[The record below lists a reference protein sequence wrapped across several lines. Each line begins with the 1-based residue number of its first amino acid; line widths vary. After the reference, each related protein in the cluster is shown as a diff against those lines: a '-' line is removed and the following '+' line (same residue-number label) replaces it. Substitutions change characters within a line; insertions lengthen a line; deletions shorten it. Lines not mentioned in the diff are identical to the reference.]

1 MVQTLLMNHKSS
13 AIGAVKLL
21 CLIAFLCPLGTN
33 AHGESNA
40 RESQQRLKRTDLLFY
55 RDSKGDVYSVKS
67 VRDFQKRRAEILR
80 AMTEV
85 MGPLP
90 GKDKRCPLD
99 PRVEEEVDCGDY
111 VRRFLSYAT
120 EP

>member
-1 MVQTLLMNHKSS
+1 MLQAGPMSYASTV
-13 AIGAVKLL
+13 ACAVKLL
-21 CLIAFLCPLGTN
+21 CLIAFLCLIGPN

-40 RESQQRLKRTDLLFY
+40 RESQQRLERTNLLFY
-55 RDSKGDVYSVKS
+55 RDTKGAVYPVKS
-67 VRDFQKRRAEILR
+67 VREWSKRRAEILR

-99 PRVEEEVDCGDY
+99 PKVEEEVDCCDY
-111 VRRFLSYAT
+111 VRRFLTY
-120 EP
+120 